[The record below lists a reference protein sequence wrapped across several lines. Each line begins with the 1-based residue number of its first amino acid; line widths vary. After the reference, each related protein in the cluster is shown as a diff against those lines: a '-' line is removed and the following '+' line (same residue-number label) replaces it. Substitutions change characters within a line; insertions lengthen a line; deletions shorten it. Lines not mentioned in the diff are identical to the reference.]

1 MVLLFTTRNERFT
14 SIIEGQIKESSLYKF
29 NLDADSLKETFV
41 SITNDNVV
49 IKQGERTITLS
60 QISGV
65 WIKRQSV
72 LVTSEEDLNYCGFH
86 DYCNYVLWRN
96 EWNSVIKQLI
106 VHLSFL
112 EIPFFDEVSSLANA
126 EKKVLQLDIAR
137 SVGFNIP
144 SSIVSNSKSQILE
157 FLNNHNNEGILK
169 LSTQPSFNTKNGIY
183 FIYANK
189 VSGADFK
196 EMDTTINSPFIIQNY
211 IEKQFEVRYTF
222 INGEHFVCKIDSQ
235 LSEISK
241 IDFRRYD
248 FANTPYTAIDAP
260 DNIRR
265 MVTSLMNKLN
275 LNYGAL
281 DFIVDRNGD
290 WFFLEV
296 NPVGQYGWI
305 EYLTGLT
312 ITKAI
317 LHYLQSKKMV

>member
-1 MVLLFTTRNERFT
+1 MVLLFTSRNERFT
-14 SIIEGQIKESSLYKF
+14 SIIEGQLNESSLFKF

-41 SITNDNVV
+41 SITEDNVV
-49 IKQGERTITLS
+49 IEQGERTITLS

-72 LVTSEEDLNYCGFH
+72 LVTSEEDQNYCGFS
-86 DYCNYVLWRN
+86 DYCNYVLWRD
-96 EWNSVIKQLI
+96 EWNSVIKQLT

-112 EIPFFDEVSSLANA
+112 KIPFFDEVSSLANA
-126 EKKVLQLDIAR
+126 EKKVFQLDIAR
-137 SVGFNIP
+137 SVGFNTP
-144 SSIVSNSKSQILE
+144 SSIVTNSKPQILE
-157 FLNNHNNEGILK
+157 FLNHHNNEGILK
-169 LSTQPSFNTKNGIY
+169 LSTQPSFSNTNGIY

-189 VSGADFK
+189 VSGTDFT
-196 EMDTTINSPFIIQNY
+196 EMDTTINSPFIVQNY
-211 IEKQFEVRYTF
+211 IEKQYEVRYTF

-241 IDFRRYD
+241 VDFRRYD
-248 FANTPYTAIDAP
+248 FANTPYTAIEAP
-260 DNIRR
+260 DTIKE
-265 MVTSLMNKLN
+265 MVNSLMSRLN

-281 DFIVDRNGD
+281 DFIVDRND
-290 WFFLEV
+290 NWFFLEV

-317 LHYLQSKKMV
+317 LHYLLSKKMV